1 MRTEERLRRQAVKR
15 RRHRSINEKSLS
27 YRLTTLKFV
36 RIIEPTK
43 RTGTN
48 IMLSTICWLIA
59 IAALCNAARLKYNEV
74 KQAKKMRE
82 LVERAT
88 VIRMRK
94 EKGLPYDDLH

>member
-1 MRTEERLRRQAVKR
+1 
-15 RRHRSINEKSLS
+15 
-27 YRLTTLKFV
+27 
-36 RIIEPTK
+36 
-43 RTGTN
+43 
-48 IMLSTICWLIA
+48 MLLTICWLIT

-94 EKGLPYDDLH
+94 EKGLPYDDLYRPRQPVEMGCALS